1 MRRQGSD
8 ACSANMVLGAVAICK
23 LITRGPEITVC
34 SSASCPH
41 ERREKERAMRKERRG
56 VRMGKGTDDELPD
69 LASEG
74 RTERID

>member
-41 ERREKERAMRKERRG
+41 GRRERESNEEGRG
-56 VRMGKGTDDELPD
+56 VRMGKGSDDELPD